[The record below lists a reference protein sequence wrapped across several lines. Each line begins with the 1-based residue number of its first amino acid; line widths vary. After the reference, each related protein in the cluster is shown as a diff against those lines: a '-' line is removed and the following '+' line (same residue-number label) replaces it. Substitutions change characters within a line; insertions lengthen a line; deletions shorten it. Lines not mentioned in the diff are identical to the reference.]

1 MTDDLNG
8 CMPAIEKYIGL
19 WMRAYNVPGLSVA
32 ITDKRRLLRA
42 SSYGFSNIDSK
53 RRVTGQTLFEIGSI
67 SKSFACACLM
77 QLADEGRLDPSDPV
91 ERHVPWL
98 RLRFKDEP
106 VTLHHLMSHTGG
118 IIQGTESALSGVP
131 EVWTLKGLQ
140 PSVRPGTCYHY
151 SNVGYKV
158 LGLVLESLEGKSGAE
173 VVKERVLD
181 PLGMGSSHTTI
192 TTDLRRRLATGY
204 EHTYDD
210 RPVPLDAPVS
220 PATWGESETVDGSI
234 CSTPKDMARYVRML
248 LNGGKAQGG
257 RVISERGYRLMTQR
271 VIETE
276 DGDGRSY
283 YGYGL
288 STQELD
294 GRTYLSHTGG
304 MVGYHSSMMMDL
316 GEGVGVFATINGP
329 GAPSMVSA
337 YILGALRAQSGAGDD
352 TMPVALPDPAKVPN
366 AKEYS
371 GTFGRKGRKL
381 EFTSKGERLM
391 LKVGRRSIAL
401 EQRENDQFFVDH
413 PEFDMSLVRFARKE
427 GVVTEAFHGTEWFPG
442 TRHRGPPEPKHPKG
456 WEAFTGHYRS
466 YNPWTSNFRVLLR
479 RGELV
484 FVNSSGVEEA
494 MRPLSK
500 GEFQVG
506 DDARSPERIWFEMV
520 VDSKAHLAVYSGGTY
535 YRTFTP

>member
-1 MTDDLNG
+1 
-8 CMPAIEKYIGL
+8 MPAIEKYIGL

-53 RRVTGQTLFEIGSI
+53 RRVTGDTLFEIGSI

-131 EVWTLKGLQ
+131 EVWTLKDLQ
-140 PSVRPGTCYHY
+140 PSVRPGTYYHY

-210 RPVPLDAPVS
+210 RPVPLGAPVS
-220 PATWGESETVDGSI
+220 PATWIESETVDGSI

-248 LNGGKAQGG
+248 LNGGKAPGG
-257 RVISERGYRLMTQR
+257 RVISEKGYRLMTQR

-316 GEGVGVFATINGP
+316 EEGVGVFATINGP

-337 YILGALRAQSGAGDD
+337 YILGALRAQPGAGDD
-352 TMPVALPDPAKVPN
+352 PMPVALPDPAKVPN

-381 EFTSKGERLM
+381 EFTPKGERLM

-401 EQRENDQFFVDH
+401 EPRDEGPVLRGPPGVRH
-413 PEFDMSLVRFARKE
+413 VPGEVRPEGGCRHGGVPRN
-427 GVVTEAFHGTEWFPG
+427 GVVSRN
-442 TRHRGPPEPKHPKG
+442 TRTGDLPEPKHPKG
-456 WEAFTGHYRS
+456 WEAFAGHYRS

-506 DDARSPERIWFEMV
+506 DDTRSPERIWFDMV
-520 VDSKAHLAVYSGGTY
+520 VDGKAHLAVYSGGTY